1 MGKALVALIL
11 FMAGVIPFTV
21 IFIAGYKAINDND
34 SVHLG
39 ERKFSPLFMLVM
51 GFFAVSLFGY
61 AVIGVYEN
69 DLCICIRQC
78 IHFHGKPM
86 IVAFF
91 SVLSVSLSILTFSLT
106 TSVALSRIKLYKI
119 ALFLLLLSGSLFFA
133 AMACSIET

>member
-1 MGKALVALIL
+1 
-11 FMAGVIPFTV
+11 MAGVISITV
-21 IFIAGYKAINDND
+21 IFIAGYKAISDDD

-39 ERKFSPLFMLVM
+39 ERKFSALFMFLM
-51 GFFAVSLFGY
+51 AFFAVSLFGY

-78 IHFHGKPM
+78 VHFHGKPM

-106 TSVALSRIKLYKI
+106 TSVAFSRIKLYKI
-119 ALFLLLLSGSLFFA
+119 ALFLLWLSIALFFV